1 MAGLVLRQG
10 RRTGVQRF
18 FLDPLVGI
26 LAAVL
31 IGLFKILPIKMA
43 LKIGG
48 AFGGLGYIFCR
59 RRNQIADR
67 NLQIA
72 FPDMSPKRRQE
83 IRRRMWYNFGRV
95 FIAMT
100 RPQAILTVV
109 KIKDKER
116 FQVLKANPKGGFI
129 ISAHLGNWE
138 VAGGLLQQIGVTMN
152 PVYRPANNPWLEKL
166 LFQKRKGLK
175 IPKGLGGSRL
185 ILQTLQ
191 QKKYVGML
199 CDQKLNEGIAVP
211 FFGKPAMTAPAVAHL
226 ALKYNVPIY
235 PAFGIWTRQGVVAHF
250 LDPLPFPKSGT
261 MDEKVQQM
269 MKQINALFEE
279 WITRYPDQWL
289 WMHRRFD
296 KKEYR

>member
-1 MAGLVLRQG
+1 L
-10 RRTGVQRF
+10 
-18 FLDPLVGI
+18 
-26 LAAVL
+26 
-31 IGLFKILPIKMA
+31 
-43 LKIGG
+43 
-48 AFGGLGYIFCR
+48 GGLGYIFCR

-72 FPDMSPKRRQE
+72 FPGMSPKRRQE

-116 FQVLKANPKGGFI
+116 FQALKANPKGGFV

-250 LDPLPFPKSGT
+250 LDPLPLPKSGT
-261 MDEKVQQM
+261 MDEKVHQM